1 MQLGLD
7 NKKNVTGAVVL
18 GVVAVLALAYEFIPM
33 LAGPST
39 PPTSSAEA
47 AGPAAIRVSTHGGA
61 AGAKSLKKARTETL
75 DPTLRLDLLASS
87 ELTQYEGT
95 GRNIFVPQAEEVKI
109 QTPLRNGTIDH
120 KTTEAAAPPTYVP
133 PAIPVAPPIPL
144 KFYGFANQ
152 PGEPRKVFLEEGED
166 VWVAGEGEI
175 VNRRYKVIRITPN
188 SVSIQD
194 VVNSGPPQNIPLTS
208 GQGQG

>member
-7 NKKNVTGAVVL
+7 NKRKTTWAAVL
-18 GVVAVLALAYEFIPM
+18 GTLAVLALAYQFIP
-33 LAGPST
+33 LLTGPST
-39 PPTSSAEA
+39 SPTSSAEA
-47 AGPAAIRVSTHGGA
+47 AGPQAIRVSTHGGA
-61 AGAKSLKKARTETL
+61 GAKNLKKARTETL
-75 DPTLRLDLLASS
+75 DPTLRLDLLAAS
-87 ELTQYEGT
+87 EQTQYQGT

-109 QTPLRNGTIDH
+109 PTVVARPNTDGVAA
-120 KTTEAAAPPTYVP
+120 AAAPPSIYVP
-133 PAIPVAPPIPL
+133 PQPPAAPPIPL

-152 PGEPRKVFLEEGED
+152 PGEPRKVFLEQGED

-175 VNRRYKVIRITPN
+175 VNRRYKVVRITPN

>member
-1 MQLGLD
+1 VQLGLD
-7 NKKNVTGAVVL
+7 NKKKVTWAVVF
-18 GVVAVLALAYEFIPM
+18 GVVAVLTVAYEFIPM

-47 AGPAAIRVSTHGGA
+47 AGPAAIRVSTH
-61 AGAKSLKKARTETL
+61 AGAKNLKKTQAEAL

-87 ELTQYEGT
+87 EQTQYEGT
-95 GRNIFVPQAEEVKI
+95 GRNIFVSQAEAVVIPIPKG
-109 QTPLRNGTIDH
+109 NGTAGGPQKEEVADVYH
-120 KTTEAAAPPTYVP
+120 PPGP
-133 PAIPVAPPIPL
+133 IAAPPIPL

-175 VNRRYKVIRITPN
+175 VNRRYKVIRIMPT
-188 SVSIQD
+188 SVQIQD
-194 VVNSGPPQNIPLTS
+194 VVNSGPAQSIPLTA
-208 GQGQG
+208 GQG